1 MEDLL
6 SVSFG
11 ELFLKGKNRNKFFK
25 AAIDNIKRNIED
37 IGYEDMYLES
47 SKLYI
52 KANKNDFENLIKE
65 IKKVFGIIYISEIK
79 RCEKNKE
86 SIESALKEILDNMD
100 IKNKTFK
107 VITNRVDKSFE
118 IKSPEFSQMI
128 GGFILKNYAKD
139 NNLKVDVHN
148 PDFKVFIDIKKYAYV
163 YANRH
168 EGIGGLPIG
177 SSGNGLLL
185 LSGGIDSPVAGFM
198 MAKRGMKI
206 DCLHFHSY
214 PFTSKRALQKAL
226 DLGKILSQYTGKM
239 RIYSVNMAEIYK
251 SINKNCRRN
260 QTTILSR
267 RFMMRIGKKISA
279 KNNYNA
285 LITGESLGQVA
296 SQTVESMAV
305 IEDATNL
312 PIFKPLV
319 ALDKTEIIDR
329 ALFIGSYEKSIEP
342 FDDCCSIFA
351 PSNPITKPKL
361 KYIKE
366 SESKLDIEELENN
379 AIENMEIFDI

>member
-1 MEDLL
+1 MQDLL

-25 AAIDNIKRNIED
+25 TAIDNIKRNIEK
-37 IGYEDMYLES
+37 IGYDNMYLES

-52 KANKNDFENLIKE
+52 EADKKNFESLIKE

-79 RCEKNKE
+79 RCDK
-86 SIESALKEILDNMD
+86 SIESINTALKEILDDMD
-100 IKNKTFK
+100 LKNKTFK
-107 VITNRVDKSFE
+107 VITNRVDKSFD
-118 IKSPEFSQMI
+118 IKSPEFSQMM
-128 GGFILKNYAKD
+128 GGYILKNYAQK

-168 EGIGGLPIG
+168 EGIGGLPLG

-198 MAKRGMKI
+198 MAKRGMRI

-214 PFTSKRALQKAL
+214 PFTSKRALQKAI

-267 RFMMRIGKKISA
+267 RFMMRIAEKISE
-279 KNNYNA
+279 KNNYHA

-296 SQTVESMAV
+296 SQTVESMTV
-305 IEDATNL
+305 IEDATKL
-312 PIFKPLV
+312 PIFKPLI

-361 KYIKE
+361 KYIEE
-366 SESKLDIEELENN
+366 SESKLEIEELENN

>member
-1 MEDLL
+1 MQDLL

-25 AAIDNIKRNIED
+25 TAIDNIKRNIEK
-37 IGYEDMYLES
+37 IGYDNMYLES

-52 KANKNDFENLIKE
+52 EADKNNFEILIKE

-79 RCEKNKE
+79 RCDKNLD
-86 SIESALKEILDNMD
+86 SIENAIKEILDDMD
-100 IKNKTFK
+100 LKNKTFK
-107 VITNRVDKSFE
+107 VITNRVDKSFD
-118 IKSPEFSQMI
+118 IKSPELSQMM
-128 GGFILKNYAKD
+128 GGYILKNYAKK

-148 PDFKVFIDIKKYAYV
+148 PDFKIFIDIKKYAYV

-168 EGIGGLPIG
+168 EGIGGLPLG

-214 PFTSKRALQKAL
+214 PFTSKRALQKAI

-239 RIYSVNMAEIYK
+239 RIYSINMAEIYK

-267 RFMMRIGKKISA
+267 RFMMRIAEKISE
-279 KNNYNA
+279 KNNYHA

-296 SQTVESMAV
+296 SQTVESMTV
-305 IEDATNL
+305 IEDATKL
-312 PIFKPLV
+312 PIFKPLI

-366 SESKLDIEELENN
+366 SESKLEIEELENN

>member
-1 MEDLL
+1 MQDLL

-25 AAIDNIKRNIED
+25 TVIDNIKRNIKE

-52 KANKNDFENLIKE
+52 KADKKDFDNLIKE

-79 RCEKNKE
+79 RCDKNIE
-86 SIESALKEILDNMD
+86 SIEKALKEILDKMD

-107 VITNRVDKSFE
+107 VITNRVDKSFD
-118 IKSPEFSQMI
+118 IKSPEFSQMM

-139 NNLKVDVHN
+139 NNLRVDVHN
-148 PDFKVFIDIKKYAYV
+148 QDFKVFIDIKKYAYV

-168 EGIGGLPIG
+168 EGMGGLPLG

-198 MAKRGMKI
+198 MAKRGMRI
-206 DCLHFHSY
+206 NCLHFHSY
-214 PFTSKRALQKAL
+214 PFTSKRALQKAI

-251 SINKNCRRN
+251 EINKNCHRN

-267 RFMMRIGKKISA
+267 RFMMRIGEKISE
-279 KNNYNA
+279 KNNYHA

-305 IEDATNL
+305 IEDATKL

-319 ALDKTEIIDR
+319 SLDKTEIIDR

-366 SESKLDIEELENN
+366 SESKLNIEELEDK

>member
-25 AAIDNIKRNIED
+25 AAIDNIKRNIKD

-52 KANKNDFENLIKE
+52 KADKNDFDDLIRE

-79 RCEKNKE
+79 RCDKNKE
-86 SIESALKEILDNMD
+86 SIENALKEILDNMD

-107 VITNRVDKSFE
+107 VITNRVDKTFE
-118 IKSPEFSQMI
+118 IKSPEFSQMM
-128 GGFILKNYAKD
+128 GGFILKNYAKK

-168 EGIGGLPIG
+168 EGMGGLPLG

-198 MAKRGMKI
+198 MAKRGMRI
-206 DCLHFHSY
+206 NCLHFHSY
-214 PFTSKRALQKAL
+214 PFTSKRALQKAI
-226 DLGKILSQYTGKM
+226 DLGKILSQYTGNM

-251 SINKNCRRN
+251 SINKNCHRN

-267 RFMMRIGKKISA
+267 RFMMRIAEKISE
-279 KNNYNA
+279 KNSYDA

-296 SQTVESMAV
+296 SQTVESMTV
-305 IEDATNL
+305 IEDATKL
-312 PIFKPLV
+312 PIFKPLI

-342 FDDCCSIFA
+342 YDDCCSIFA

-366 SESKLDIEELENN
+366 SESNLDIENLENK

>member
-25 AAIDNIKRNIED
+25 AAIDNIKRNIKD

-52 KANKNDFENLIKE
+52 KSDENDFDDLIRE

-79 RCEKNKE
+79 RCDKNKE
-86 SIESALKEILDNMD
+86 SIENALKEILDNMD

-118 IKSPEFSQMI
+118 IKSPEFSQMM
-128 GGFILKNYAKD
+128 GGFILKNYAKK

-168 EGIGGLPIG
+168 EGMGGLPLG

-198 MAKRGMKI
+198 MAKRGMRI
-206 DCLHFHSY
+206 NCLHFHSY
-214 PFTSKRALQKAL
+214 PFTSKRALQKAI
-226 DLGKILSQYTGKM
+226 DLGKILSQYTGNM

-251 SINKNCRRN
+251 SINKNCHRN

-267 RFMMRIGKKISA
+267 RFMMRIAEKISE
-279 KNNYNA
+279 KNSYDA

-296 SQTVESMAV
+296 SQTVESMTV
-305 IEDATNL
+305 IEDATKL
-312 PIFKPLV
+312 PIFKPLI

-342 FDDCCSIFA
+342 YDDCCSIFA

-361 KYIKE
+361 KYIIE
-366 SESKLDIEELENN
+366 SESNLDIENLENK

>member
-1 MEDLL
+1 
-6 SVSFG
+6 
-11 ELFLKGKNRNKFFK
+11 
-25 AAIDNIKRNIED
+25 
-37 IGYEDMYLES
+37 
-47 SKLYI
+47 
-52 KANKNDFENLIKE
+52 
-65 IKKVFGIIYISEIK
+65 
-79 RCEKNKE
+79 
-86 SIESALKEILDNMD
+86 
-100 IKNKTFK
+100 FK

-118 IKSPEFSQMI
+118 IKSPEFSQMM
-128 GGFILKNYAKD
+128 GGFILKNYAKK
-139 NNLKVDVHN
+139 NNLKVNVHN

-168 EGIGGLPIG
+168 EGMGGLPLG

-198 MAKRGMKI
+198 MAKRGMRI
-206 DCLHFHSY
+206 NCLHFHSY
-214 PFTSKRALQKAL
+214 PFTSKRALQKAI
-226 DLGKILSQYTGKM
+226 DLGKILSQYTGNM

-251 SINKNCRRN
+251 SINKNCHRN

-267 RFMMRIGKKISA
+267 RFMMRIAEKISE
-279 KNNYNA
+279 KNSYDA

-296 SQTVESMAV
+296 SQTVESMTV
-305 IEDATNL
+305 IEDATKL
-312 PIFKPLV
+312 PIFKPLI

-342 FDDCCSIFA
+342 YDDCCSIFA

-366 SESKLDIEELENN
+366 SESNLDIENLENK

>member
-25 AAIDNIKRNIED
+25 AAIDNIKRNIKD

-52 KANKNDFENLIKE
+52 KADKNDFDDLIRE

-79 RCEKNKE
+79 RCDKNKE
-86 SIESALKEILDNMD
+86 SIENALKEILDNMD

-107 VITNRVDKSFE
+107 VITNRVDKTFE
-118 IKSPEFSQMI
+118 IKSPEFSQMM
-128 GGFILKNYAKD
+128 GGFILKNYAKE

-148 PDFKVFIDIKKYAYV
+148 PDLKVFIDIKKYAYV

-168 EGIGGLPIG
+168 EGMGGLPLG

-198 MAKRGMKI
+198 MAKRGMRI
-206 DCLHFHSY
+206 NCLHFHSY
-214 PFTSKRALQKAL
+214 PFTSKRALQKAI
-226 DLGKILSQYTGKM
+226 DLGKILSQYTGNM

-251 SINKNCRRN
+251 SINKNCHRN

-267 RFMMRIGKKISA
+267 RFMMRIAEKISE
-279 KNNYNA
+279 KNSYDA

-296 SQTVESMAV
+296 SQTVESMTV
-305 IEDATNL
+305 IEDATKL
-312 PIFKPLV
+312 PIFKPLI

-342 FDDCCSIFA
+342 YDDCCSIFA

-366 SESKLDIEELENN
+366 SESNLDIENLENK

>member
-1 MEDLL
+1 MQDLL

-25 AAIDNIKRNIED
+25 TAIDNIKRNIEK
-37 IGYEDMYLES
+37 IGYDNMYLES

-52 KANKNDFENLIKE
+52 EADKKNFESLIKE

-79 RCEKNKE
+79 RCDKNLD
-86 SIESALKEILDNMD
+86 SIENAIKEILDDMD
-100 IKNKTFK
+100 LKNKTFK
-107 VITNRVDKSFE
+107 VITNRVDKSFD
-118 IKSPEFSQMI
+118 IKSPELSQMM
-128 GGFILKNYAKD
+128 GGYILKNYAQK

-148 PDFKVFIDIKKYAYV
+148 PDFKIFIDIKKYAYV

-168 EGIGGLPIG
+168 EGIGGLPLG

-198 MAKRGMKI
+198 MAKRGMRI

-214 PFTSKRALQKAL
+214 PFTSKRALQKAI

-239 RIYSVNMAEIYK
+239 RIYSINMAEIYK

-267 RFMMRIGKKISA
+267 RFMMRIAEKISE
-279 KNNYNA
+279 KNNYHA

-296 SQTVESMAV
+296 SQTVESMTV
-305 IEDATNL
+305 IEDATKL
-312 PIFKPLV
+312 PIFKPLI

-366 SESKLDIEELENN
+366 SESKLEIEELENN

>member
-25 AAIDNIKRNIED
+25 AAIDNIKRNIKD

-52 KANKNDFENLIKE
+52 KADENDFDDLIRE

-79 RCEKNKE
+79 RCDKNKE
-86 SIESALKEILDNMD
+86 SIENALKEILDNMD

-118 IKSPEFSQMI
+118 IKSPEFSQMM
-128 GGFILKNYAKD
+128 GGFILKNYAKK

-168 EGIGGLPIG
+168 EGMGGLPLG

-198 MAKRGMKI
+198 MAKRGMRI
-206 DCLHFHSY
+206 NCLHFHSY
-214 PFTSKRALQKAL
+214 PFTSKRALQKAI
-226 DLGKILSQYTGKM
+226 DLGKILSQYTGNM

-251 SINKNCRRN
+251 VINKNCHRN

-267 RFMMRIGKKISA
+267 RFMMRIAEKISE
-279 KNNYNA
+279 KNSYDA

-296 SQTVESMAV
+296 SQTVESMTV
-305 IEDATNL
+305 IEDATKL
-312 PIFKPLV
+312 PIFKPLI

-342 FDDCCSIFA
+342 YDDCCSIFA

-366 SESKLDIEELENN
+366 SESNLDIENLENK

>member
-37 IGYEDMYLES
+37 ICYEDMYLES

-52 KANKNDFENLIKE
+52 KANKNDSENLIKE

-86 SIESALKEILDNMD
+86 SIENALKEILDNMD

-267 RFMMRIGKKISA
+267 RFMMRIGEKISA

>member
-25 AAIDNIKRNIED
+25 AAIDNIKRNIKD

-52 KANKNDFENLIKE
+52 KADKNDFDDLIRE

-79 RCEKNKE
+79 RCDKKIE
-86 SIESALKEILDNMD
+86 SIEDALKEILDNMD
-100 IKNKTFK
+100 IKNKSFK

-118 IKSPEFSQMI
+118 IKSPEFSQMM
-128 GGFILKNYAKD
+128 GGFILKNYAKK

-168 EGIGGLPIG
+168 EGIGGLPLG

-198 MAKRGMKI
+198 MAKRGMRI
-206 DCLHFHSY
+206 NCLHFHSY
-214 PFTSKRALQKAL
+214 PFTSKRALQKAI

-251 SINKNCRRN
+251 SINKNCHRN

-267 RFMMRIGKKISA
+267 RFMMRIAEKISE
-279 KNNYNA
+279 KNSYDA

-296 SQTVESMAV
+296 SQTVESMTV
-305 IEDATNL
+305 IEDATKL
-312 PIFKPLV
+312 PIFKPLI

-342 FDDCCSIFA
+342 YDDCCSIFA

-366 SESKLDIEELENN
+366 SESNLDIENLENK

>member
-1 MEDLL
+1 MQDLL

-25 AAIDNIKRNIED
+25 TVIDNIKRNIKE

-52 KANKNDFENLIKE
+52 KADKKDFDNLIKE

-79 RCEKNKE
+79 RCDKNIE
-86 SIESALKEILDNMD
+86 SIEKALKEILKNMD

-107 VITNRVDKSFE
+107 VITNRVDKSFD
-118 IKSPEFSQMI
+118 IKSPEFSQMM

-139 NNLKVDVHN
+139 NNLRVDVHN

-168 EGIGGLPIG
+168 EGMGGLPLG

-198 MAKRGMKI
+198 MAKRGMRI
-206 DCLHFHSY
+206 NCLHFHSY
-214 PFTSKRALQKAL
+214 PFTSKRALQKAI

-251 SINKNCRRN
+251 EINKNCHRN

-267 RFMMRIGKKISA
+267 RFMMRIGEKISE
-279 KNNYNA
+279 KNNYHA

-305 IEDATNL
+305 IEDATKL

-366 SESKLDIEELENN
+366 SESKLNIEELEDK

>member
-25 AAIDNIKRNIED
+25 AAIDNIKRNIKD

-52 KANKNDFENLIKE
+52 NADKNDFDDLIRE

-79 RCEKNKE
+79 RCDKKIE
-86 SIESALKEILDNMD
+86 SIEDALKEILDNMD
-100 IKNKTFK
+100 IKNKSFK

-128 GGFILKNYAKD
+128 GGFILKNYAKE

-168 EGIGGLPIG
+168 EGIGGLPLG

-198 MAKRGMKI
+198 MAKRGMRI
-206 DCLHFHSY
+206 NCLHFHSY
-214 PFTSKRALQKAL
+214 PFTSKRALQKAI

-251 SINKNCRRN
+251 SINKNCHRN

-267 RFMMRIGKKISA
+267 RFMMRIAEKISE
-279 KNNYNA
+279 KNSYDA

-296 SQTVESMAV
+296 SQTVESMTV
-305 IEDATNL
+305 IEDATKL
-312 PIFKPLV
+312 PIFKPLI

-342 FDDCCSIFA
+342 YDDCCSIFA

-366 SESKLDIEELENN
+366 SESNLDIENLENK

>member
-1 MEDLL
+1 MQDLL

-25 AAIDNIKRNIED
+25 TVIDNIKRNIKE
-37 IGYEDMYLES
+37 IGYEDMYLEI

-52 KANKNDFENLIKE
+52 KADKKDFDNLIKE

-79 RCEKNKE
+79 RCDKNIE
-86 SIESALKEILDNMD
+86 SIEKALKEILDKMD

-107 VITNRVDKSFE
+107 VITNRVDKSFD
-118 IKSPEFSQMI
+118 IKSPEFSQMM

-168 EGIGGLPIG
+168 EGMGGLPLG

-198 MAKRGMKI
+198 MAKRGMRI
-206 DCLHFHSY
+206 NCLHFHSY
-214 PFTSKRALQKAL
+214 PFTSKRALQKAI

-251 SINKNCRRN
+251 EINKNCHRN

-267 RFMMRIGKKISA
+267 RFMMRIGEKISE
-279 KNNYNA
+279 KNNYQA

-305 IEDATNL
+305 IEDATKL
-312 PIFKPLV
+312 LIFKPLV

-366 SESKLDIEELENN
+366 SESKLNIEELEDK

>member
-25 AAIDNIKRNIED
+25 AAIDNIKRNIKD
-37 IGYEDMYLES
+37 IAYEEMYLES

-52 KANKNDFENLIKE
+52 KADKNDFDNLIKE

-79 RCEKNKE
+79 RCDKNIE
-86 SIESALKEILDNMD
+86 SIKIALKEILDNKD

-118 IKSPEFSQMI
+118 IKSPEFSQMM

-139 NNLKVDVHN
+139 NNLKVDVHD
-148 PDFKVFIDIKKYAYV
+148 PDFKVFVDIKKYAYV

-168 EGIGGLPIG
+168 EGIGGLPVG

-267 RFMMRIGKKISA
+267 RFMMRIGEKISA

-296 SQTVESMAV
+296 SQTVESMTV

-312 PIFKPLV
+312 PIFKPLL

-361 KYIKE
+361 QYIKE

-379 AIENMEIFDI
+379 AIKNMEIFDI

>member
-1 MEDLL
+1 MQDLL

-25 AAIDNIKRNIED
+25 TAIDNIKRNIEK
-37 IGYEDMYLES
+37 IGYDNMYLES

-52 KANKNDFENLIKE
+52 EADKKNFESLIKE

-79 RCEKNKE
+79 RCDKNLD
-86 SIESALKEILDNMD
+86 SIENAIKEILDD
-100 IKNKTFK
+100 IDLKNKTFK
-107 VITNRVDKSFE
+107 VITNRVDKSFD
-118 IKSPEFSQMI
+118 IKSPELSQMM
-128 GGFILKNYAKD
+128 GGYILKNYAQK

-148 PDFKVFIDIKKYAYV
+148 PDFKIFIDIKKYAYV

-168 EGIGGLPIG
+168 EGIGGLPLG

-198 MAKRGMKI
+198 MAKRGMRI

-214 PFTSKRALQKAL
+214 PFTSKRALQKAV

-239 RIYSVNMAEIYK
+239 RIYSINMAEIYK

-267 RFMMRIGKKISA
+267 RFMMRIAEKISK
-279 KNNYNA
+279 KNNYHA

-296 SQTVESMAV
+296 SQTVESMTV
-305 IEDATNL
+305 IEDATKL
-312 PIFKPLV
+312 PIFKPLI

-329 ALFIGSYEKSIEP
+329 ALYIGSYEKSIEP

-361 KYIKE
+361 KYIEE
-366 SESKLDIEELENN
+366 SESKLEIEELENN

>member
-25 AAIDNIKRNIED
+25 AAIDNIKRNIKD

-52 KANKNDFENLIKE
+52 KADKNNFDDLIRE

-79 RCEKNKE
+79 RCDKNKE
-86 SIESALKEILDNMD
+86 SIENALKEILDNMD
-100 IKNKTFK
+100 IKNKSFK
-107 VITNRVDKSFE
+107 VITNRVDKTFE
-118 IKSPEFSQMI
+118 IKSPEFSQMM
-128 GGFILKNYAKD
+128 GGFILKNYAKK
-139 NNLKVDVHN
+139 NNLKVNVHN

-168 EGIGGLPIG
+168 EGMGGLPLG

-198 MAKRGMKI
+198 MAKRGMRI
-206 DCLHFHSY
+206 NCLHFHSY
-214 PFTSKRALQKAL
+214 PFTSKRALQKAI
-226 DLGKILSQYTGKM
+226 DLGKILSQYTGNM

-251 SINKNCRRN
+251 SINKNCHRN

-267 RFMMRIGKKISA
+267 RFMMRIAEKISE
-279 KNNYNA
+279 KNSYDA

-296 SQTVESMAV
+296 SQTVESMTV
-305 IEDATNL
+305 IEDATKL
-312 PIFKPLV
+312 PIFKPLI

-342 FDDCCSIFA
+342 YDDCCSIFA

-366 SESKLDIEELENN
+366 SESNLDIENLENQ

>member
-86 SIESALKEILDNMD
+86 SIENALKEILDNMD

-118 IKSPEFSQMI
+118 VKSPEFSQMM

-148 PDFKVFIDIKKYAYV
+148 PNFKVFIDIKKYAYV

-251 SINKNCRRN
+251 AINKNCRRN

-267 RFMMRIGKKISA
+267 RFMMRIGEKISA

-296 SQTVESMAV
+296 SQTVESMTV

-312 PIFKPLV
+312 PIFKPLL

>member
-25 AAIDNIKRNIED
+25 AAIDNIKRNIKD

-52 KANKNDFENLIKE
+52 KADKNDFDDLIRE

-79 RCEKNKE
+79 RCDKNKE
-86 SIESALKEILDNMD
+86 SIENALKEILDNMD

-107 VITNRVDKSFE
+107 VITNRVDKTFE
-118 IKSPEFSQMI
+118 IKSPEFSQMM
-128 GGFILKNYAKD
+128 GGFILKNYAKK

-168 EGIGGLPIG
+168 EGMGGLPLG

-198 MAKRGMKI
+198 MAKRGMRI
-206 DCLHFHSY
+206 NCLHFHSY
-214 PFTSKRALQKAL
+214 PFTSKRALQKAI
-226 DLGKILSQYTGKM
+226 DLGKILSQYTGNM

-251 SINKNCRRN
+251 AINKNRHRN

-267 RFMMRIGKKISA
+267 RFMMRIAEKISE
-279 KNNYNA
+279 KNSYDA

-296 SQTVESMAV
+296 SQTVESMTV
-305 IEDATNL
+305 IEDATKL
-312 PIFKPLV
+312 PIFKPLI

-342 FDDCCSIFA
+342 YDDCCSIFA

-366 SESKLDIEELENN
+366 SESNLDIENLENK
-379 AIENMEIFDI
+379 AIENMEIFNI

>member
-1 MEDLL
+1 MQDLL

-25 AAIDNIKRNIED
+25 TVIDNIKRNIKE

-52 KANKNDFENLIKE
+52 KADKKDFDNLIKE

-79 RCEKNKE
+79 RCDKSIE
-86 SIESALKEILDNMD
+86 SIEKALKEISDKMD

-107 VITNRVDKSFE
+107 VITNRVDKSFD
-118 IKSPEFSQMI
+118 IKSPEFSQMM
-128 GGFILKNYAKD
+128 GGFILKNYAKE

-168 EGIGGLPIG
+168 EGMGGLPLG

-198 MAKRGMKI
+198 MAKRGMRI
-206 DCLHFHSY
+206 NCLHFHSY
-214 PFTSKRALQKAL
+214 PFTSKRALQKAI

-251 SINKNCRRN
+251 EINKNCHRN

-267 RFMMRIGKKISA
+267 RFMMRIGEKISE
-279 KNNYNA
+279 KNNYHA

-305 IEDATNL
+305 IEDATKL

-366 SESKLDIEELENN
+366 SESKLNIEELEDK

>member
-25 AAIDNIKRNIED
+25 AAIDNIKRNIKD
-37 IGYEDMYLES
+37 ICYEDMYLES

-52 KANKNDFENLIKE
+52 KADKNDFDDLIRE

-79 RCEKNKE
+79 RCDKNKE
-86 SIESALKEILDNMD
+86 SIENGLKEILDNMD

-118 IKSPEFSQMI
+118 IKSPEFSQMM
-128 GGFILKNYAKD
+128 GGFILKNYAKK

-148 PDFKVFIDIKKYAYV
+148 PDFKVFIDIKKFAYV

-168 EGIGGLPIG
+168 EGMGGLPLG

-198 MAKRGMKI
+198 MAKRGMRI
-206 DCLHFHSY
+206 NCLHFHSY
-214 PFTSKRALQKAL
+214 PFTSKRALQKAI
-226 DLGKILSQYTGKM
+226 DLGKILSQYTGNM

-251 SINKNCRRN
+251 SINKNCHRN

-267 RFMMRIGKKISA
+267 RFMMRIAEKISE
-279 KNNYNA
+279 KNSYDA

-296 SQTVESMAV
+296 SQTVESMTV
-305 IEDATNL
+305 IEDATKL
-312 PIFKPLV
+312 PIFKPLI

-342 FDDCCSIFA
+342 YDDCCSIFA

-366 SESKLDIEELENN
+366 SESNLDIENLENK

>member
-25 AAIDNIKRNIED
+25 AAIDNIKRNIKD

-52 KANKNDFENLIKE
+52 KADKNDFDDLIRE

-79 RCEKNKE
+79 RCDKNKE
-86 SIESALKEILDNMD
+86 SIENALKEILDNMD
-100 IKNKTFK
+100 IKNKSFK
-107 VITNRVDKSFE
+107 VITNRVDKTFE
-118 IKSPEFSQMI
+118 IKSPEFSQMM
-128 GGFILKNYAKD
+128 GGFILKNYAKE

-168 EGIGGLPIG
+168 EGMGGLPLG

-198 MAKRGMKI
+198 MSKRGMRI
-206 DCLHFHSY
+206 NCLHFHSY
-214 PFTSKRALQKAL
+214 PFTSKRALQKAI

-251 SINKNCRRN
+251 SINKNCHRN

-267 RFMMRIGKKISA
+267 RFMMRIAEKISE
-279 KNNYNA
+279 KNSYDA

-296 SQTVESMAV
+296 SQTVESMTV
-305 IEDATNL
+305 IEDATKL
-312 PIFKPLV
+312 PIFKPLI

-342 FDDCCSIFA
+342 YDDCCSIFA

-366 SESKLDIEELENN
+366 SESNLDIENLENK

>member
-25 AAIDNIKRNIED
+25 AAIDNIKRNIKD

-52 KANKNDFENLIKE
+52 NADKNDFDDLIRE

-79 RCEKNKE
+79 RCDKKIE
-86 SIESALKEILDNMD
+86 SIEDALKEILDNMD
-100 IKNKTFK
+100 IKNKSFK

-118 IKSPEFSQMI
+118 IKSPEFSQMM
-128 GGFILKNYAKD
+128 GGFILKNYAKK

-168 EGIGGLPIG
+168 EGIGGLPLG

-198 MAKRGMKI
+198 MAKRGMRI
-206 DCLHFHSY
+206 NCLHFHSY
-214 PFTSKRALQKAL
+214 PFTSKRALQKAI

-251 SINKNCRRN
+251 SINKNCHRN

-267 RFMMRIGKKISA
+267 RFMMRIAEKISE
-279 KNNYNA
+279 KNSYDA

-296 SQTVESMAV
+296 SQTVESMTV
-305 IEDATNL
+305 IEDATKL
-312 PIFKPLV
+312 PIFKPLI

-342 FDDCCSIFA
+342 YDDCCSIFA

-366 SESKLDIEELENN
+366 SESNLYIENLENK

>member
-1 MEDLL
+1 MQDLL

-25 AAIDNIKRNIED
+25 TAIDNIKRNIEK
-37 IGYEDMYLES
+37 IGYDNMYLES

-52 KANKNDFENLIKE
+52 EADKKNFESLIKE

-79 RCEKNKE
+79 RCDKNLD
-86 SIESALKEILDNMD
+86 SIENSIKEILDD
-100 IKNKTFK
+100 FDLKNKTFK
-107 VITNRVDKSFE
+107 VITNRVDKSFD
-118 IKSPEFSQMI
+118 IKSPELSQMM
-128 GGFILKNYAKD
+128 GEYILKNYAQK

-148 PDFKVFIDIKKYAYV
+148 PDFRIFIDIKKYAYV

-168 EGIGGLPIG
+168 EGIGGLPLG

-198 MAKRGMKI
+198 MAKRGMRI

-214 PFTSKRALQKAL
+214 PFTSKRALQKAI

-239 RIYSVNMAEIYK
+239 RIYSINMAEIYK

-267 RFMMRIGKKISA
+267 RFMMRIAEKISE
-279 KNNYNA
+279 KNNYHA

-296 SQTVESMAV
+296 SQTVESMTV
-305 IEDATNL
+305 IEDATKL
-312 PIFKPLV
+312 PIFKPLI

-366 SESKLDIEELENN
+366 SESKLEIEELENN

>member
-25 AAIDNIKRNIED
+25 AAIDNIKRNIKD

-52 KANKNDFENLIKE
+52 KADENDFDDLIRE

-79 RCEKNKE
+79 RCDKNKE
-86 SIESALKEILDNMD
+86 SIENALKEILDNMD

-118 IKSPEFSQMI
+118 IKSPEFSQMM
-128 GGFILKNYAKD
+128 GGFILKNYAKK

-168 EGIGGLPIG
+168 EGMGGLPLG

-198 MAKRGMKI
+198 MAKRGMRI
-206 DCLHFHSY
+206 NCLHFHSY
-214 PFTSKRALQKAL
+214 PFTSKRALQKAI
-226 DLGKILSQYTGKM
+226 DLGKILSQYTGNM

-251 SINKNCRRN
+251 SINKNCHRN

-267 RFMMRIGKKISA
+267 RFMMRIAEKISE
-279 KNNYNA
+279 KNSYDA

-296 SQTVESMAV
+296 SQTVESMTV
-305 IEDATNL
+305 IEDATKL
-312 PIFKPLV
+312 PIFKPLI

-342 FDDCCSIFA
+342 YDDCCSIFA

-366 SESKLDIEELENN
+366 SESNLDIENLENKV
-379 AIENMEIFDI
+379 IENMEIFDI

>member
-25 AAIDNIKRNIED
+25 AAIDNIKRNIKD
-37 IGYEDMYLES
+37 IGYEEMYLES

-52 KANKNDFENLIKE
+52 KADKNDFKNLIKE

-79 RCEKNKE
+79 RCDKNKE
-86 SIESALKEILDNMD
+86 SIENALKEILDNMD

-118 IKSPEFSQMI
+118 IKSPEFSQMM

-139 NNLKVDVHN
+139 NNLKVDVHD
-148 PDFKVFIDIKKYAYV
+148 PDFKVFVDIKKYAYI

-168 EGIGGLPIG
+168 EGIGGLPVG

-267 RFMMRIGKKISA
+267 RFMMRIGEKISA

-296 SQTVESMAV
+296 SQTVESMTV

-312 PIFKPLV
+312 PIFKPLL

>member
-1 MEDLL
+1 MQDLL

-25 AAIDNIKRNIED
+25 TAIDNIKRNIEK
-37 IGYEDMYLES
+37 IGYDNMYLES

-52 KANKNDFENLIKE
+52 EADKNNFESLIKE

-79 RCEKNKE
+79 RCDKNLD
-86 SIESALKEILDNMD
+86 SIENAIKEILDDMD
-100 IKNKTFK
+100 LKNKTFK
-107 VITNRVDKSFE
+107 VITNRVDKSFD
-118 IKSPEFSQMI
+118 IKSPELSQMM
-128 GGFILKNYAKD
+128 GGYILKNYAQK

-148 PDFKVFIDIKKYAYV
+148 PDFKIFIDIKKYAYV

-168 EGIGGLPIG
+168 EGIGGLPLG

-214 PFTSKRALQKAL
+214 PFTSKRALQKAI
-226 DLGKILSQYTGKM
+226 DLVKILSQYTGKM
-239 RIYSVNMAEIYK
+239 RIYSINMAEIYK

-267 RFMMRIGKKISA
+267 RFMMRIAEKISE
-279 KNNYNA
+279 KNNYHA

-296 SQTVESMAV
+296 SQTVESMTV
-305 IEDATNL
+305 IEDATKL
-312 PIFKPLV
+312 PIFKPLI

-366 SESKLDIEELENN
+366 SESKLEIEELENN
-379 AIENMEIFDI
+379 AIENMEIFNI

>member
-25 AAIDNIKRNIED
+25 AAIDNIKRNIKD

-52 KANKNDFENLIKE
+52 KADKNDFDDLIRE

-79 RCEKNKE
+79 RCDKNKE
-86 SIESALKEILDNMD
+86 SIENALKEILDNMD

-107 VITNRVDKSFE
+107 VITNRVDKTFE
-118 IKSPEFSQMI
+118 IKSPEFSQMM
-128 GGFILKNYAKD
+128 GGYILKNYAKE

-168 EGIGGLPIG
+168 EGMGGLPLG

-198 MAKRGMKI
+198 MAKRGMRI
-206 DCLHFHSY
+206 NCLHFHSY
-214 PFTSKRALQKAL
+214 PFTSKRALQKAI

-251 SINKNCRRN
+251 SINKNCHRN

-267 RFMMRIGKKISA
+267 RFMMRIAEKISE
-279 KNNYNA
+279 KNSYDA

-296 SQTVESMAV
+296 SQTVESMTV
-305 IEDATNL
+305 IEDATKL
-312 PIFKPLV
+312 PIFKPLI

-329 ALFIGSYEKSIEP
+329 AIFIGSYEKSIEP
-342 FDDCCSIFA
+342 YDDCCSIFA

-366 SESKLDIEELENN
+366 SESNLDIENLENK

>member
-1 MEDLL
+1 MQDLL

-25 AAIDNIKRNIED
+25 TAIDNIKRNIEK
-37 IGYEDMYLES
+37 IGYDNMYLES

-52 KANKNDFENLIKE
+52 EADKKNFKSLIKE

-79 RCEKNKE
+79 RCNKNLD
-86 SIESALKEILDNMD
+86 SIENAIKEILDDMD
-100 IKNKTFK
+100 LKNKTFK
-107 VITNRVDKSFE
+107 VITNRVDKSFD
-118 IKSPEFSQMI
+118 IKSPELSQIM
-128 GGFILKNYAKD
+128 GGYILKNYAQK

-148 PDFKVFIDIKKYAYV
+148 PDFKIFIDIKKYAYI

-168 EGIGGLPIG
+168 EGIGGLPLG

-198 MAKRGMKI
+198 MAKRGMRV

-214 PFTSKRALQKAL
+214 PFTSKRALQKAV

-239 RIYSVNMAEIYK
+239 RIYSINMAEIYK

-267 RFMMRIGKKISA
+267 RFMMRIAEKISK
-279 KNNYNA
+279 KNNYHA

-296 SQTVESMAV
+296 SQTVESMTV
-305 IEDATNL
+305 IEDATKL
-312 PIFKPLV
+312 PIFKPLI

-361 KYIKE
+361 KYIEE
-366 SESKLDIEELENN
+366 SESKLEIEELENN

>member
-25 AAIDNIKRNIED
+25 AAIDNIKRNIKD
-37 IGYEDMYLES
+37 IGYEEMYIES

-52 KANKNDFENLIKE
+52 KADKNDFKNLIKE

-79 RCEKNKE
+79 RCDKNKE
-86 SIESALKEILDNMD
+86 SIENALKEILDNMD

-118 IKSPEFSQMI
+118 IKSPEFSQMM

-267 RFMMRIGKKISA
+267 RFMMRIGEKISA

-342 FDDCCSIFA
+342 YDDCCSIFA

>member
-1 MEDLL
+1 MQDLL

-25 AAIDNIKRNIED
+25 AAIDNIKRNIEK
-37 IGYEDMYLES
+37 IGYDNMYLES

-52 KANKNDFENLIKE
+52 EADKKDFKSLIKE

-79 RCEKNKE
+79 RCDKDIK
-86 SIESALKEILDNMD
+86 SIENALKEILDTMD
-100 IKNKTFK
+100 IKNKSFK
-107 VITNRVDKSFE
+107 VITNRVDKSFN
-118 IKSPEFSQMI
+118 IKSPDLSQMM
-128 GGFILKNYAKD
+128 GAYILKNYAQK

-168 EGIGGLPIG
+168 EGIGGLPLG

-198 MAKRGMKI
+198 MAKRGMRI
-206 DCLHFHSY
+206 NCLHFHSY
-214 PFTSKRALQKAL
+214 PFTSKRALQKAI

-251 SINKNCRRN
+251 SINKNCHRN

-267 RFMMRIGKKISA
+267 RFMMRIAEKISE
-279 KNNYNA
+279 KNNYHA

-296 SQTVESMAV
+296 SQTVESMTV
-305 IEDATNL
+305 IEDATKL
-312 PIFKPLV
+312 PIFKPLI

-366 SESKLDIEELENN
+366 SESKLDIEELENK

>member
-25 AAIDNIKRNIED
+25 AAIDNIKRNIKD

-52 KANKNDFENLIKE
+52 KADKNDFDDLIRE

-79 RCEKNKE
+79 RCDKNKE
-86 SIESALKEILDNMD
+86 SIENCLKEILDNMD

-118 IKSPEFSQMI
+118 IKSPEFSQMM
-128 GGFILKNYAKD
+128 GGFILKNYAKK

-168 EGIGGLPIG
+168 EGMGGLPLG

-198 MAKRGMKI
+198 MAKRGMRI
-206 DCLHFHSY
+206 NCLHFHSY
-214 PFTSKRALQKAL
+214 PFTSKRALQKAI
-226 DLGKILSQYTGKM
+226 DLGKILSQYTGNM

-251 SINKNCRRN
+251 SINKNCHRN

-267 RFMMRIGKKISA
+267 RFMMRIAEKISE
-279 KNNYNA
+279 KNSYDA

-296 SQTVESMAV
+296 SQTVESMTV
-305 IEDATNL
+305 IEDATKL
-312 PIFKPLV
+312 PIFKPLI

-342 FDDCCSIFA
+342 YDDCCSIFA

-366 SESKLDIEELENN
+366 SESNLDIENLENK

>member
-25 AAIDNIKRNIED
+25 AAIDNIKRNIKD

-52 KANKNDFENLIKE
+52 NADKNDFDDLIRE

-79 RCEKNKE
+79 RCDKNKE
-86 SIESALKEILDNMD
+86 SIENALKEILDNMD

-107 VITNRVDKSFE
+107 VITNRVDKTFE
-118 IKSPEFSQMI
+118 IKSPEFSQMM
-128 GGFILKNYAKD
+128 GGFILKNYAKE

-168 EGIGGLPIG
+168 EGMGGLPLG

-198 MAKRGMKI
+198 MAKRGMRI
-206 DCLHFHSY
+206 NCLHFHSY
-214 PFTSKRALQKAL
+214 PFTSKRALQKAI

-251 SINKNCRRN
+251 SINKNCHRN

-267 RFMMRIGKKISA
+267 RFMMRIAEKISE
-279 KNNYNA
+279 KNSYDA

-296 SQTVESMAV
+296 SQTVESMTV
-305 IEDATNL
+305 IEDATKL
-312 PIFKPLV
+312 PIFKPLI

-342 FDDCCSIFA
+342 YDDCCSIFA

-366 SESKLDIEELENN
+366 SESNLDIENLENK

>member
-25 AAIDNIKRNIED
+25 AAIDNIKRNIKD

-52 KANKNDFENLIKE
+52 KADKNDFDDLIRE

-79 RCEKNKE
+79 RCDKNKE
-86 SIESALKEILDNMD
+86 SIENALKEILDNMD

-107 VITNRVDKSFE
+107 VITNRVDKTFE
-118 IKSPEFSQMI
+118 IKSPEFSQMM
-128 GGFILKNYAKD
+128 GGFILKNYAKE
-139 NNLKVDVHN
+139 NNLKVNVHN

-168 EGIGGLPIG
+168 EGMGGLPLG

-198 MAKRGMKI
+198 MAKRGMRI
-206 DCLHFHSY
+206 NCLHFHSY
-214 PFTSKRALQKAL
+214 PFTSKRALQKAI
-226 DLGKILSQYTGKM
+226 DLGKILSQYTGNM

-251 SINKNCRRN
+251 SINKNCHRN

-267 RFMMRIGKKISA
+267 RFMMRIAEKISE
-279 KNNYNA
+279 KNSYDA

-296 SQTVESMAV
+296 SQTVESMTV
-305 IEDATNL
+305 IEDATKL
-312 PIFKPLV
+312 PIFKPLI

-342 FDDCCSIFA
+342 YDDCCSIFA

-366 SESKLDIEELENN
+366 SESNLDIENLENK